1 MKVYVDFELLTYWH
15 AGTGRGAG
23 PDLDA
28 VVARTP
34 AGLPYLP
41 GRTVKGLLR
50 DAMELAVACDTQKSR
65 QAVDHWLG
73 TALRPVKPD
82 RREREIEEQR
92 FSTKPGRLR
101 VSSAEMV
108 DDDHRTDTWEAWARA
123 HPARVEHLFSSFAS
137 TKLEGGTAA
146 DKTLRAVEVA
156 VPMKLRAAVEC
167 DDATDATWIALLKEA
182 APLLR
187 ALGSH
192 RNRGLGRVRVSVK
205 DAPSEVRR

>member
-1 MKVYVDFELLTYWH
+1 MKVHVNFELLTYWH

-41 GRTVKGLLR
+41 GKTVKGLLR
-50 DAMELAVACDTQKSR
+50 DAMELAVTCGVPSPHP
-65 QAVDHWLG
+65 VDFWMG
-73 TALRPVKPD
+73 TTLRPVDPE
-82 RREREIEEQR
+82 RRERELEEQR
-92 FSTKPGRLR
+92 FSTKVGRLR

-108 DDDHRTDTWEAWARA
+108 DDAGRTDTWQAWARTHA
-123 HPARVEHLFSSFAS
+123 DHIEHLFSSFAS

-146 DKTLRAVEVA
+146 AMTLRAIEVA
-156 VPMKLRAAVEC
+156 VPMKLRATVEC
-167 DDATDATWIALLKEA
+167 DEPDATWVDLLKAA

-192 RNRGLGRVRVSVK
+192 RNRGLGRVLVTVDEVSKAVQ
-205 DAPSEVRR
+205 P